1 MSIQLH
7 DLHHACLRVLDV
19 DEAAA
24 RWSIQFGLTIVAKE
38 RGRALLACDS
48 EDYCLEL
55 VEDREADHDHIWM
68 PAACT
73 TTAKPMARC
82 VSSTLRVAESS

>member
-24 RWSIQFGLTIVAKE
+24 RWSIQFGLTVVAKE

-55 VEDREADHDHIWM
+55 VEDREADHDHTGWEL
-68 PAACT
+68 AADCSLE
-73 TTAKPMARC
+73 TAAAH
-82 VSSTLRVAESS
+82 L

>member
-7 DLHHACLRVLDV
+7 DLHHACLRVLDI

-55 VEDREADHDHIWM
+55 VEDRVGGALAYGKATVRAIWRLADG
-68 PAACT
+68 
-73 TTAKPMARC
+73 
-82 VSSTLRVAESS
+82 